1 MDKKEENVPP
11 SLLKGLSFMT
21 TAYNM
26 RIRNEIKN
34 ELKNELKNDYKE
46 QLKIELENELKKQL
60 QKNIQEEI
68 QKMKKELYQ
77 YIDYEIKKHG
87 ENHEIIHDYI
97 KIN

>member
-1 MDKKEENVPP
+1 MDKKEENIPP

-26 RIRNEIKN
+26 RIRNEIKQDLKQELN
-34 ELKNELKNDYKE
+34 LEQFKSELKLELEKDLKE
-46 QLKIELENELKKQL
+46 QLKIEL
-60 QKNIQEEI
+60 
-68 QKMKKELYQ
+68 QKMKKEVYQ
-77 YIDYEIKKHG
+77 YIDYEIKKYG